1 MSFLQ
6 EHFCLNIYYRNI
18 LLYFG
23 LELVKNHKIKK
34 IFFPRTSNKS
44 AIQNNPLMQLH
55 LIFHKRLMKTNGKS
69 ENSKVLAVFQQ
80 LRKLWKG
87 GGGKFILFLSL
98 FLFLQI
104 NFQYKL
110 QPHTTLFIIVV
121 YLLSSLALLIFSNL
135 QFYCFFFNL
144 LL

>member
-23 LELVKNHKIKK
+23 FELVKNHKIKK
-34 IFFPRTSNKS
+34 IFFPRTSKKS

-87 GGGKFILFLSL
+87 GGGKFISLLSL
-98 FLFLQI
+98 FLSVHI
-104 NFQYKL
+104 DFQYKL
-110 QPHTTLFIIVV
+110 KSHGSLFIVTF
-121 YLLSSLALLIFSNL
+121 YLFSSIA
-135 QFYCFFFNL
+135 
-144 LL
+144 